1 LGYLFWLHQDYKVGI
16 RFYANGGLP
25 IPKKKEA
32 IMENRN
38 FTCQNPSCGTVFNNP
53 LKAEVVGSDREGSY
67 DACPYCLAEIAIGN
81 EVPTVA
87 DEKDDLRLKIG
98 KLERTLPKIQPVG
111 GKPVDKATKAAG
123 CPHHLGYL
131 SERAAK
137 ENIPEQC
144 ITCECIVQCM
154 LKKITG

>member
-1 LGYLFWLHQDYKVGI
+1 
-16 RFYANGGLP
+16 
-25 IPKKKEA
+25 
-32 IMENRN
+32 MENRN
-38 FTCQNPSCGTVFNNP
+38 FTCQNPSCGKVFNNP